1 MARARRS
8 FGDVFAKYKTYDDS
22 AGRGSAREW
31 RGAFNDRMGFEE
43 AESYFADE
51 ARAGRKRGP
60 YAILGVS
67 ESDLWATVRSAYR
80 RLMRENAADL
90 VEGRLQAGRVAEELP
105 MFSAAELVPML
116 AAATARLKEVN
127 AAFTIVERDYERA
140 GRKN

>member
-80 RLMRENAADL
+80 RL
-90 VEGRLQAGRVAEELP
+90 QAGRVAEELP